1 MHYGLTTNHS
11 CRFLLTQFLNK
22 PHENEVTLREQNVS
36 LKFCQ
41 PLELLIYFGK
51 GFRSFHTSNIGLVG
65 QRAAKLLAV
74 KVGALKKKSAAL
86 AIPAEVCASVFGQD
100 SSPPGFKSF

>member
-51 GFRSFHTSNIGLVG
+51 GFRSFQKANTGSFG
-65 QRAAKLLAV
+65 QRTAKLLAV
-74 KVGALKKKSAAL
+74 KVVGLKKKSANNAFT
-86 AIPAEVCASVFGQD
+86 AKV
-100 SSPPGFKSF
+100 